1 MAEKYFTKFLN
12 ASIEMHDT
20 DGNFMSY
27 TPAVCDPG
35 VLTDKDGVKQ
45 LGSCSGNLTLT
56 VYAKAT
62 EQGVETSDTIHFKMK
77 TLADRLFIPIV
88 YDDATSYTE
97 TEIVSGTEAG
107 TPMLKVK
114 VPSSGNKAFVRAHIE
129 ISGNNVYELN
139 SLAAVAINGKGN
151 FEIIVAGEM
160 GIAADPCLGNAET
173 QQAFTAYCC
182 DGDYFT
188 TANGCTFDCY
198 DHGLSNEHTYN
209 GCGT

>member
-20 DGNFMSY
+20 DGNFLSY

-35 VLTDKDGVKQ
+35 VLADKDGVKK
-45 LGSCSGNLTLT
+45 LGNCSGNLTLT

-77 TLADRLFIPIV
+77 GLGDRLFIPVV

-139 SLAAVAINGKGN
+139 SLVAASINGKGN
-151 FEIIVAGEM
+151 FEIIVTGEM
-160 GIAADPCLGNAET
+160 ELGDPCNGAITSEATYASYSCCSEPNYSSACCTYARDVLGIT
-173 QQAFTAYCC
+173 
-182 DGDYFT
+182 GS
-188 TANGCTFDCY
+188 DC
-198 DHGLSNEHTYN
+198 
-209 GCGT
+209 